1 MKKENEVRDRLEKVR
16 ALMDARG
23 LPHGTGGKPR
33 AREPLRGV
41 QVRERVFPSDYRH
54 GGILLEDLHG
64 FPGRIFT
71 YLSGSETFGT
81 FQPSET
87 VFLDTETT
95 GLAGGAGT
103 YAFLV
108 GIGFFEERG
117 FVVRQY
123 LMPELSEE
131 KDMLLMLQEH
141 LQPFRS
147 LVTFNGMSFDMPL
160 LHTRYIMQG
169 LRPAWRWEH
178 HLDLLPVSRRLW
190 RGRFESC
197 RLSCLEEE
205 VCGFRRV
212 GDIPGYAI
220 PPLYVRFLKER
231 RLSLLEPVMEHNVWD
246 IASLAAL
253 AVSACRIIEGG
264 ETLDLEGGWDFAA
277 AGKAFAG
284 LDVPDLS
291 MECYREAL
299 NHDLPE
305 EKRRAVL
312 HGVGTFLK
320 GEKRWDEAV
329 EIWQQIRGEY
339 NDDYLSRVELA
350 KCFEHRLK
358 DLDAA
363 LEPALEARRLTR
375 SGASAAKERE
385 SERRVERLREKLE
398 RRASGK
404 GEGR

>member
-1 MKKENEVRDRLEKVR
+1 M
-16 ALMDARG
+16 
-23 LPHGTGGKPR
+23 
-33 AREPLRGV
+33 
-41 QVRERVFPSDYRH
+41 
-54 GGILLEDLHG
+54 
-64 FPGRIFT
+64 
-71 YLSGSETFGT
+71 
-81 FQPSET
+81 
-87 VFLDTETT
+87 
-95 GLAGGAGT
+95 
-103 YAFLV
+103 
-108 GIGFFEERG
+108 
-117 FVVRQY
+117 
-123 LMPELSEE
+123 
-131 KDMLLMLQEH
+131 
-141 LQPFRS
+141 
-147 LVTFNGMSFDMPL
+147 
-160 LHTRYIMQG
+160 
-169 LRPAWRWEH
+169 RPAWRWEH

-277 AGKAFAG
+277 AGKAFAS

-299 NHDLPE
+299 NHDLPA

-320 GEKRWDEAV
+320 GEKRWEEAV
-329 EIWQQIRGEY
+329 DIWQQVRSEY
-339 NDDYLSRVELA
+339 GDDYLSRVELA

-358 DLDAA
+358 VAILSVVVGCYVVGGTLQILGAA
-363 LEPALEARRLTR
+363 QGVEVEAVRQEAFANLERIYHAAERYFENPRFGPTGERMPCRTPRGWISVGLT
-375 SGASAAKERE
+375 ASSSVPSSLMIGKILLRPWTKLMLSCPCSMAAKDPITT
-385 SERRVERLREKLE
+385 SATSQHTALLPV
-398 RRASGK
+398 A
-404 GEGR
+404 